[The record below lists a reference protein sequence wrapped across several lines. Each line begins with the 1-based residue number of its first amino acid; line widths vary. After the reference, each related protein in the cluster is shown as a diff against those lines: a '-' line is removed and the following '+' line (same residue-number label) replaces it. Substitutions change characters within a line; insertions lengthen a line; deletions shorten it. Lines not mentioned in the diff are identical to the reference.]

1 MDLGFSPFLHD
12 HHTQTSSY
20 LLIYFIL
27 LVTTII
33 VQQKLTNYTNY
44 VPEACVSTGLGLL
57 ISLLFYLCGGYR
69 PNYNNYNESQF
80 NVNSIRLSETLFYF
94 GLLPPIL
101 FNSGFHLR
109 RKLFVRNIKPIFL
122 LAIVGT
128 LISTFVIAFVLKY
141 LYDNHSTSLFGGAHV
156 EIELMEFIVFASL
169 LSSTDPVAVL
179 AAFSKIR
186 VEPNLFLIVM
196 GESSLN
202 DAVALTLFKVTSS
215 YVGNQMKTNDGIS
228 TIFTHSI
235 QLH

>member
-1 MDLGFSPFLHD
+1 MDFGFSPFLHD

-33 VQQKLTNYTNY
+33 IQQKLTNYTNY
-44 VPEACVSTGLGLL
+44 VPEACVSTGIGLL
-57 ISLLFYLCGGYR
+57 ISLIFYMCGGYR
-69 PNYNNYNESQF
+69 PSYNNYNQSQF

-141 LYDNHSTSLFGGAHV
+141 LYDNHSTSLFGGVHV

-228 TIFTHSI
+228 TIFTH
-235 QLH
+235 